1 MEPEHGYWKKC
12 FSKGKKRKLILF
24 KDHYSL
30 ACWVHL
36 LWGGEINIIITFI
49 EPSSMATVFK
59 NTLYIRFYGI
69 LSPGLERGTDAL
81 IHIVVV

>member
-1 MEPEHGYWKKC
+1 MGIGKSVSLRGKEKK
-12 FSKGKKRKLILF
+12 KNLILF

-36 LWGGEINIIITFI
+36 LWGGEINIIMTFI

-59 NTLYIRFYGI
+59 TLY
-69 LSPGLERGTDAL
+69 T
-81 IHIVVV
+81 